1 MNNKGTN
8 YLDVTTTIMLLLV
21 GLISALDLVLAV
33 WLLDP
38 QSSSFVVDE
47 RNPVIIQIVQLT
59 GDFRLFIPLKII
71 GTLLSIFVAYKIYRG
86 NTKLGFVI
94 TCGVF
99 AFQVLL
105 LFYLAFGHLSLQN
118 IP

>member
-21 GLISALDLVLAV
+21 GLISALALVLAV

-71 GTLLSIFVAYKIYRG
+71 GTLLSIFVAYKIS
-86 NTKLGFVI
+86 TVI
-94 TCGVF
+94 KYEITTF
-99 AFQVLL
+99 RINFFR
-105 LFYLAFGHLSLQN
+105 FYSN
-118 IP
+118 INFFIIA